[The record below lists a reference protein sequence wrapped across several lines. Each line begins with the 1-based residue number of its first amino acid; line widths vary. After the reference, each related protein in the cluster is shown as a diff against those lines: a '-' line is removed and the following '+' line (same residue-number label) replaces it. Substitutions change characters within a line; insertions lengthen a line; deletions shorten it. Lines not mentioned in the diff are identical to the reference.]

1 MHTYWAKFE
10 FINQDLFRLDTRVY
24 LSPVDSI
31 QAEDTCVGAIVGKN
45 PGSAQPHITTS
56 CIQPIKLSGDR
67 CLPTVRHIVLKAYTL
82 AGLPLPRRGFIQVL
96 NLFYLCN
103 PNLRRALSAIKAHGD
118 VKCCP
123 AESRTFPWVWYIWG
137 GSSKALNT
145 YKLRFAHIDT
155 SHHFY
160 YDKLN
165 ECIVD
170 KAALP
175 NDFAKHTQGL
185 KHKFVV
191 PYIAGLLMECVDT
204 DKVSHGRI

>member
-1 MHTYWAKFE
+1 MHTYWAKFKS
-10 FINQDLFRLDTRVY
+10 IRQDLFRFDTRVY
-24 LSPVDSI
+24 LAPVGAP
-31 QAEDTCVGAIVGKN
+31 QEDDYCVGAIVGKN
-45 PGSAQPHITTS
+45 PGSAQPHITTTR
-56 CIQPIKLSGDR
+56 IQPVELNGDR
-67 CLPTVRHIVLKAYTL
+67 CLPTVRHIIVKAYTS
-82 AGLPLPRRGFIQVL
+82 AGVQLPKRGFIQVL

-103 PNLRRALSAIKAHGD
+103 PKLRQALSTIKAHGD
-118 VKCCP
+118 VNCCP

-165 ECIVD
+165 KCIVD

-175 NDFAKHTQGL
+175 HDFAKHTQGL
-185 KHKFVV
+185 KHTFVV
-191 PYIAGLLMECVDT
+191 PYIAGLLKE
-204 DKVSHGRI
+204 